1 MERNKLILLCVCV
14 VVVVFV
20 ACSSFF
26 VLNSS
31 VGTSLSTSGLSVNQG
46 DNFTITLS
54 DDQGNNLSNKT
65 INMTLSNG
73 NQSKDYNFTTD
84 SNGVVSLP
92 VNLPAGNYTVNC
104 TFMGDD
110 DYGNSSISQ
119 NLLVNGTNEILS
131 SNSKGSGSSLGG
143 SSDSGS
149 NDLDGYVWAY
159 QYNTY
164 IKQYTTSDGIEHI
177 DGLDGQRETYNPET
191 GENIYSTPDGQVSVD
206 YYK

>member
-1 MERNKLILLCVCV
+1 MERNKLILLCVCIV
-14 VVVVFV
+14 VLVSVSC
-20 ACSSFF
+20 ASFF

-31 VGTSLSTSGLSVNQG
+31 VETNLSTSGLSVNQG

-131 SNSKGSGSSLGG
+131 SNSKSGGSSLGG
-143 SSDSGS
+143 SSDS

>member
-20 ACSSFF
+20 ACASFF

-46 DNFTITLS
+46 DNFTITLL

-119 NLLVNGTNEILS
+119 NLLVNGTNDILS
-131 SNSKGSGSSLGG
+131 SNSKGSGSSLSG
-143 SSDSGS
+143 SSDSCS
-149 NDLDGYVWAY
+149 NDLDGYVWTP
-159 QYNTY
+159 QYGTY
-164 IKQYTTSDGIEHI
+164 IKEYTTSDGIKHI

-191 GENIYSTPDGQVSVD
+191 GEDIYSNPNGEVSVN

>member
-1 MERNKLILLCVCV
+1 
-14 VVVVFV
+14 
-20 ACSSFF
+20 
-26 VLNSS
+26 
-31 VGTSLSTSGLSVNQG
+31 
-46 DNFTITLS
+46 
-54 DDQGNNLSNKT
+54 
-65 INMTLSNG
+65 
-73 NQSKDYNFTTD
+73 
-84 SNGVVSLP
+84 
-92 VNLPAGNYTVNC
+92 
-104 TFMGDD
+104 MGDD

-143 SSDSGS
+143 SSDSDS